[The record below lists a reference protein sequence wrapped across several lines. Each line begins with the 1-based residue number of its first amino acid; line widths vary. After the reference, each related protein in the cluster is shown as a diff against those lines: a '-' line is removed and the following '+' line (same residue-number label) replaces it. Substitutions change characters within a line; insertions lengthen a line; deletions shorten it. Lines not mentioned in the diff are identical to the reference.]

1 MKTELLRKFLNK
13 KGLLF
18 NEIIWIIKLVL
29 FFVII
34 GAILYYGAQ
43 ASGFNLGDWF
53 AKGLGSWS
61 HVNSTNITAVVT

>member
-1 MKTELLRKFLNK
+1 MKTELPRKFLNK

-43 ASGFNLGDWF
+43 ASGFNFAEWF
-53 AKGLGSWS
+53 AKGLGSWNVQS
-61 HVNSTNITAVVT
+61 ANITTGVV